1 MRRRPSLEL
10 LDTDSGTPKEVADSL
25 IDLRWF
31 NRWFGGI
38 ATTRAIIQTAACK
51 TGKSEFS
58 VLEVAAGDGSLMQA
72 VCAALQNSGIRLNV
86 TLLDRAFT
94 HLPALL
100 NHNARFAAGVGHAP
114 VAQDA
119 GMAQDTR
126 VRRTFL
132 SDAVGVGVGSASQDQ
147 QQDQNQKRRTGMSD
161 PHGHLGPHHHLD
173 PHDPTAFS
181 NAVVA
186 DALKLPFP
194 ASAFDLISCSLF
206 VHHLSPDQAMTF
218 ASESLRVCRHAALV
232 HDLVRHPL
240 HLALA
245 YAGMPLYRSR
255 LTRNDAPASVRQ
267 AYTIDEMKQF
277 FRAAGAASVDAR
289 MHYFYRM
296 GLIAWKGG
304 GLYA

>member
-1 MRRRPSLEL
+1 VRRRPSLEL

-38 ATTRAIIQTAACK
+38 ATTRSMIQAVARK
-51 TGKSEFS
+51 TGRSEFS
-58 VLEVAAGDGSLMQA
+58 VLEVAAGDGSLTQA
-72 VCAALQNSGIRLNV
+72 VCTGLQSSGIRLNV
-86 TLLDRAFT
+86 TLLDRALS
-94 HLPALL
+94 HLPALV
-100 NHNARFAAGVGHAP
+100 NPNGHSAAGMGHAR

-119 GMAQDTR
+119 G
-126 VRRTFL
+126 VGWTFL
-132 SDAVGVGVGSASQDQ
+132 SDAVGVGVASASQDKK
-147 QQDQNQKRRTGMSD
+147 QDQTQERRTGMSD
-161 PHGHLGPHHHLD
+161 PHQHLD
-173 PHDPTAFS
+173 PHQPSAFS

-194 ASAFDLISCSLF
+194 ASTFDLISSSLF
-206 VHHLSPDQAMTF
+206 VHHLSPDQATMF
-218 ASESLRVCRHAALV
+218 ANEALRVCRHAVLI
-232 HDLVRHPL
+232 HDLIRNPL
-240 HLALA
+240 HLAFA

-277 FRAAGAASVDAR
+277 FRAADAANVDAR

-296 GLIAWKGG
+296 GLIAWKGS
-304 GLYA
+304 GLPA